1 MIIEATV
8 SSKMK
13 ANTVNLSIF
22 IFISNLYLCSPQKLT
37 FGRDVTIEPIG
48 KGLFLFNYA
57 GVLDYYDKYNHKK
70 SYIRSV
76 LLHDSRNKTLG
87 RALR

>member
-1 MIIEATV
+1 MNSEGFLAKCILQIWQVT
-8 SSKMK
+8 
-13 ANTVNLSIF
+13 LS
-22 IFISNLYLCSPQKLT
+22 LL
-37 FGRDVTIEPIG
+37 R
-48 KGLFLFNYA
+48 LFLFNYA
-57 GVLDYYDKYNHKK
+57 GVLDYYDKYDHKK

>member
-1 MIIEATV
+1 
-8 SSKMK
+8 MK

-57 GVLDYYDKYNHKK
+57 GVLDYYDKYDYTFNHKT
-70 SYIRSV
+70 SDLRSV
-76 LLHDSRNKTLG
+76 SLYDSQNKVLG
-87 RALR
+87 RVLR